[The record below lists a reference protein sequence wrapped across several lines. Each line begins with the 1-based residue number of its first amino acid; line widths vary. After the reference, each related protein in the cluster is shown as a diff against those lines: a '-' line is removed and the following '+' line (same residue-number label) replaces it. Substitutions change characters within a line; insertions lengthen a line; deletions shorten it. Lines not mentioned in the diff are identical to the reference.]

1 MGHYGALVTLALMLL
16 SMAEVSQ
23 SQYGGMVRLV
33 SRDFL
38 APTGAQGMLI
48 LVHLFVHLVQNS
60 GLDPYAVIK
69 GSSRGLKRDLKGS

>member
-33 SRDFL
+33 GRVFL
-38 APTGAQGMLI
+38 APTGAQRMLI
-48 LVHLFVHLVQNS
+48 LVHLFVLHNS
-60 GLDPYAVIK
+60 GLDLHVIK
-69 GSSRGLKRDLKGS
+69 VSSRCL